1 MTTATASEKFAL
13 LISRGKDLPHD
24 HGVSDN
30 TEAIPEARC
39 NEEKLGKGISF
50 FTRNFFSMFVSMLTG
65 LLSLMYID
73 TIATVLDAT
82 NKSNSPALS
91 FQRYLSTISHTVQWY
106 RDLPS
111 LIKSTAR
118 VRLLHRQA
126 ASLKNFTQYEM
137 VVTQWAFVGPV
148 LLWPDRLGVERSSE
162 GDIEGALQVMMVV
175 GRQLGISDQ
184 FNLCRGD
191 RQHCTEYARLI
202 LEQV

>member
-1 MTTATASEKFAL
+1 
-13 LISRGKDLPHD
+13 
-24 HGVSDN
+24 
-30 TEAIPEARC
+30 
-39 NEEKLGKGISF
+39 
-50 FTRNFFSMFVSMLTG
+50 MFVSMLTG

-91 FQRYLSTISHTVQWY
+91 FQRYLSTLNHAVQWY

-118 VRLLHRQA
+118 VRSLHRGA
-126 ASLKNFTQYEM
+126 AGLKNFSQYEM

-148 LLWPDRLGVERSSE
+148 LLWPHHLGVARRGEE
-162 GDIEGALQVMMVV
+162 DVEGALYVMMMV

-184 FNLCRGD
+184 LNLCLGD
-191 RQHCTEYARLI
+191 RNHCTQYSRLV
-202 LEQV
+202 LEKVSV